1 MKNKKLISGI
11 CTIFG
16 ILFLFIPIINASLLN
31 SNDITFSVNQ
41 KDYYFKTGENAI
53 IPLNI
58 ENTYGK
64 QINGMLTYTYTRE
77 INQGGMH
84 MSSSNSQ
91 STSLSVKDG
100 KTTQGLNFGT
110 SNSPSELD
118 ISLKFVYTE
127 KESRVVNLDG
137 IKIHFVSDE
146 NQKQNQQN
154 KQSSSSEEYTQ
165 SQQSQQSQQDP
176 FSQMQQEMNKM
187 MNNNNNQQPQDSQQA
202 LQNNQMAQD
211 SSALKQQM
219 ENQIKEQQAM
229 KQEFQKQLAKNQKFQ
244 KEHQELLN
252 QGYNLTNA
260 NLNPSSNNTGDF
272 ELNYQNKNGEQ
283 ASLKGHMDNGKIQNL
298 QKDTPESRQKMLN
311 QLQQNKQFQEY
322 QKQLQKQGYSQQNTE
337 VSQEQE
343 KTDVKVNYINKN
355 NETATITADIVNKTV
370 QNVKLQKSEK
380 EKQNHWW
387 ILLILLL
394 LAALGFF
401 AYKRFNKKSSSDVN
415 VAEKKTE
422 KPFDYKSE
430 SIKLIE
436 KSIKL
441 FEQKK
446 YKDAYG
452 TAGQALRL
460 FLSYENKL
468 NKEITNDEI
477 LNYLRNHKQMY
488 KEAKECFDLCSLVE
502 FAKYEANKEDFDKII
517 KHAKKVIGM
526 R

>member
-1 MKNKKLISGI
+1 MKAVSIKWGLLFLIG
-11 CTIFG
+11 
-16 ILFLFIPIINASLLN
+16 LFLFVPVTNASLFN
-31 SNDITFSVNQ
+31 SGDITFSIDQN
-41 KDYYFKTGENAI
+41 DYYFKTGENAI

-58 ENTYGK
+58 ANTYGK
-64 QINGMLTYTYTRE
+64 QIDGMLIYTYTQE

-91 STSLSVKDG
+91 STSFSVKDG
-100 KTTQGLNFGT
+100 ETTQSLDFGT

-118 ISLKFVYTE
+118 ISLMFVYTE

-146 NQKQNQQN
+146 NQKQNQQD

-165 SQQSQQSQQDP
+165 AQQTQSSGQDP
-176 FSQMQQEMNKM
+176 FSRMQQQMNQM
-187 MNNNNNQQPQDSQQA
+187 MNNNQQPQNSQQA

-219 ENQIKEQQAM
+219 QNQIKEQEAM
-229 KQEFQKQLAKNQKFQ
+229 KQEFQKQLAQNQDFQ

-260 NLNPSSNNTGDF
+260 NVNPSSNNTGDF
-272 ELNYQNKNGEQ
+272 ELDYQNKDGDQ
-283 ASLKGHMDNGKIQNL
+283 ASLKGHMKNGEIENL
-298 QKDTPESRQKMLN
+298 QKDTPEGRQEILN

-322 QKQLQKQGYSQQNTE
+322 KNQLQKKGYSQQNTE
-337 VSQEQE
+337 FSQEQD
-343 KTDVKVNYINKN
+343 KTNVKVNYVNQN
-355 NETATITADIVNKTV
+355 NETATISTDIVNNTV
-370 QNVKLQKSEK
+370 QNVELQKAEK
-380 EKQNHWW
+380 DKQNYWW

-394 LAALGFF
+394 LAVFGYF
-401 AYKRFNKKSSSDVN
+401 AYKRLNNKPRQETDV
-415 VAEKKTE
+415 VEKKKE

-430 SIKLIE
+430 SIKLLE
-436 KSIKL
+436 ESKKL
-441 FEQKK
+441 FGQKQ

-477 LNYLRNHKQMY
+477 INYLRYHKQGF

-502 FAKYEANKEDFDKII
+502 FAKYEANKKDFDKII
-517 KHAKKVIGM
+517 NHAKKIIE
-526 R
+526 

>member
-1 MKNKKLISGI
+1 MKTVNIKIWVLFLIG
-11 CTIFG
+11 
-16 ILFLFIPIINASLLN
+16 LFLFSPIVNASLSSSGN
-31 SNDITFSVNQ
+31 ITFSVNQ
-41 KDYYFKTGENAI
+41 KDYYFKTGEAAI
-53 IPLNI
+53 IPMNI

-64 QINGMLTYTYTRE
+64 QIDGMLTYTYTQE

-100 KTTQGLNFGT
+100 KTTQDLNFGT
-110 SNSPSELD
+110 SDSPSELN
-118 ISLKFVYTE
+118 ISLKFIYTE

-154 KQSSSSEEYTQ
+154 KQSSSSEKYTG
-165 SQQSQQSQQDP
+165 SQQPQNSGQNT
-176 FSQMQQEMNKM
+176 FSQMQQQLNQM
-187 MNNNNNQQPQDSQQA
+187 MNNNQQPQNSQQA

-219 ENQIKEQQAM
+219 ENQIKEQEAM
-229 KQEFQKQLAKNQKFQ
+229 KQEFQKQLAQNQEFQ
-244 KEHQELLN
+244 KEHQKLLS

-260 NLNPSSNNTGDF
+260 NVNPSSNNTGDF
-272 ELNYQNKNGEQ
+272 KLNYQNKNGEQ
-283 ASLKGHMDNGKIQNL
+283 ASLKGHMNNGKMQSL
-298 QKDTPESRQKMLN
+298 QKDTPESRQETLN

-322 QKQLQKQGYSQQNTE
+322 QKQLQKQGYSKQNTE
-337 VSQEQE
+337 VSQEQN
-343 KTDVKVNYINKN
+343 KTNVKVNYANQN
-355 NETATITADIVNKTV
+355 NETASITAQVTNNTV
-370 QNVKLQKSEK
+370 KNVELNNGEK
-380 EKQNHWW
+380 EKKNYWW
-387 ILLILLL
+387 IIPLLILIALL
-394 LAALGFF
+394 GYF
-401 AYKRFNKKSSSDVN
+401 AYKKYHKKPEFEKPFV
-415 VAEKKTE
+415 EKKKE

-430 SIKLIE
+430 SVKLLE
-436 KSIKL
+436 ESKKL
-441 FEQKK
+441 FEQKQ

-477 LNYLRNHKQMY
+477 INYLKKHKQGY

-502 FAKYEANKEDFDKII
+502 FAKYEANKKDFDKII
-517 KHAKKVIGM
+517 NHAKKIIE
-526 R
+526 

>member
-1 MKNKKLISGI
+1 MKAANIKIWVLFLIV
-11 CTIFG
+11 
-16 ILFLFIPIINASLLN
+16 LFLFSPIVNASLF
-31 SNDITFSVNQ
+31 SSGDITFSVNQ
-41 KDYYFKTGENAI
+41 KDYYFKTGEAAI

-64 QINGMLTYTYTRE
+64 QIDGMLTYTYTQE

-110 SNSPSELD
+110 SNTPSELD
-118 ISLKFVYTE
+118 INLKFIYTE
-127 KESRVVNLDG
+127 KESRVVNLNG
-137 IKIHFVSDE
+137 IKIHFVADE

-154 KQSSSSEEYTQ
+154 KQSSSSEKYSK
-165 SQQSQQSQQDP
+165 SQQAQNSGQDP
-176 FSQMQQEMNKM
+176 ISQMQQQINQMR
-187 MNNNNNQQPQDSQQA
+187 NNNQQPQNSGQA

-219 ENQIKEQQAM
+219 ENQIKEKEAM
-229 KQEFQKQLAKNQKFQ
+229 KKEFQKQLAQNKDFQ
-244 KEHQELLN
+244 KEHKELSN

-260 NLNPSSNNTGDF
+260 TVNPSTNNTGDF
-272 ELNYQNKNGEQ
+272 KLDYQNKDGKK
-283 ASLKGHMDNGKIQNL
+283 ASLKGHMNNGKMQSL
-298 QKDTPESRQKMLN
+298 QKDTPKSRQESLN

-322 QKQLQKQGYSQQNTE
+322 QKQLQKQGYSKQNTKIT
-337 VSQEQE
+337 QEQN
-343 KTDVKVNYINKN
+343 KTNVKVNYKNKN
-355 NETATITADIVNKTV
+355 NETATISGDIVNNTS
-370 QNVKLQKSEK
+370 QNVELQKTEK
-380 EKQNHWW
+380 KTQNYWW

-394 LAALGFF
+394 LAIIGYF
-401 AYKRFNKKSSSDVN
+401 AYKKFKKKSLHEVN
-415 VAEKKTE
+415 VVEKKKE

-430 SIKLIE
+430 SIKLVE
-436 KSIKL
+436 ESKKL
-441 FEQKK
+441 FGQKQ
-446 YKDAYG
+446 YKNAYG

-477 LNYLRNHKQMY
+477 INYLRYHKQGF

-502 FAKYEANKEDFDKII
+502 FAKYEANKKDFDKII
-517 KHAKKVIGM
+517 NHVKKIININ
-526 R
+526 

>member
-1 MKNKKLISGI
+1 MKAVSIKLWLLFLIG
-11 CTIFG
+11 
-16 ILFLFIPIINASLLN
+16 LFLFSQIVNASVF
-31 SNDITFSVNQ
+31 SSGDITFSVNQ

-64 QINGMLTYTYTRE
+64 QIDGTLTYTYTQK

-110 SNSPSELD
+110 SNNPSELD
-118 ISLKFVYTE
+118 ISLKFIYTE

-137 IKIHFVSDE
+137 IKIHFVSDKS
-146 NQKQNQQN
+146 QKQNQQS
-154 KQSSSSEEYTQ
+154 KQSSSSKKYTP
-165 SQQSQQSQQDP
+165 SQQSQNSGQDP
-176 FSQMQQEMNKM
+176 FSQMQKQINQM
-187 MNNNNNQQPQDSQQA
+187 MNNNQQPQDSQQA

-219 ENQIKEQQAM
+219 ENQIKKQEAM
-229 KQEFQKQLAKNQKFQ
+229 KKEFQKQLAQNQDFQ
-244 KEHQELLN
+244 KEHQKLLN

-260 NLNPSSNNTGDF
+260 NVNPSSNNTGDF
-272 ELNYQNKNGEQ
+272 KLDYQNKNGQQ
-283 ASLKGHMDNGKIQNL
+283 ASLKGHMDNGKMQSL
-298 QKDTPESRQKMLN
+298 QKDTPKSRQEMLN
-311 QLQQNKQFQEY
+311 QLQQNKQFQKYE
-322 QKQLQKQGYSQQNTE
+322 KQLQKQGYSKQNTK
-337 VSQEQE
+337 VSQEQN
-343 KTDVKVNYINKN
+343 KTNVKANYMNKN

-370 QNVKLQKSEK
+370 QNVKLQKAEK
-380 EKQNHWW
+380 GKQNYWW

-394 LAALGFF
+394 LIVLGYFV
-401 AYKRFNKKSSSDVN
+401 YKRLNKKSHQETDV
-415 VAEKKTE
+415 VKKKKE

-430 SIKLIE
+430 SIKLLE
-436 KSIKL
+436 KSKKL
-441 FEQKK
+441 FTQKQ

-460 FLSYENKL
+460 FLSYEKKL

-477 LNYLRNHKQMY
+477 INYLRNHKQGY

-502 FAKYEANKEDFDKII
+502 FAKYEANKKDFDKII
-517 KHAKKVIGM
+517 NHAKKIMGIE
-526 R
+526 

>member
-1 MKNKKLISGI
+1 MKVVSIKIWVLFLIV
-11 CTIFG
+11 
-16 ILFLFIPIINASLLN
+16 LFLFSPIVNASLF
-31 SNDITFSVNQ
+31 SSGDITFSVNQ
-41 KDYYFKTGENAI
+41 KDYYFKTGEEAI

-64 QINGMLTYTYTRE
+64 QIDGMLTYTYTQE

-91 STSLSVKDG
+91 STSFSVKDG
-100 KTTQGLNFGT
+100 ETTQGLNFGT
-110 SNSPSELD
+110 SDSPSELD
-118 ISLKFVYTE
+118 INLKYVYTE

-146 NQKQNQQN
+146 NKKQNQQN

-165 SQQSQQSQQDP
+165 SQQTQNSGQDP
-176 FSQMQQEMNKM
+176 FSQMQQQINQM
-187 MNNNNNQQPQDSQQA
+187 MNNNQKPQNSKQA
-202 LQNNQMAQD
+202 LQNNQMDQD

-219 ENQIKEQQAM
+219 QKQVKEQEAM
-229 KQEFQKQLAKNQKFQ
+229 KQEFQKQLAQNHDFQ

-260 NLNPSSNNTGDF
+260 NVNPSSNNTGDF
-272 ELNYQNKNGEQ
+272 ELDYQNKSGEQ
-283 ASLKGHMDNGKIQNL
+283 ASLKGHMENGEMQSL

-322 QKQLQKQGYSQQNTE
+322 QKQLQKQGYSKQNTE
-337 VSQEQE
+337 VSQEQD
-343 KTDVKVNYINKN
+343 KTNVKVNYMNKN
-355 NETATITADIVNKTV
+355 NETATISADIVNKTV
-370 QNVKLQKSEK
+370 QNVELQKAEK
-380 EKQNHWW
+380 EKQNYFW

-394 LAALGFF
+394 LAVLVYF
-401 AYKRFNKKSSSDVN
+401 AYKKLKKKSSQETN
-415 VAEKKTE
+415 VVEKKKE

-430 SIKLIE
+430 SIKLLDE
-436 KSIKL
+436 SKKL
-441 FEQKK
+441 FRQKQ

-477 LNYLRNHKQMY
+477 INYLRHHKQRF
-488 KEAKECFDLCSLVE
+488 KEVKECFDLCSLVE
-502 FAKYEANKEDFDKII
+502 FAKYKANKKDFDKII
-517 KHAKKVIGM
+517 NHAKKIIE
-526 R
+526 

>member
-1 MKNKKLISGI
+1 MKNIIPIGLLFLIG
-11 CTIFG
+11 
-16 ILFLFIPIINASLLN
+16 LFLFSPIANASLF
-31 SNDITFSVNQ
+31 SSGDITFSVDQ
-41 KDYYFKTGENAI
+41 KDYYFMTGEDAI

-64 QINGMLTYTYTRE
+64 QINGMLTYTYTQE
-77 INQGGMH
+77 VNQGGMH

-91 STSLSVKDG
+91 STSFSVKDG
-100 KTTQGLNFGT
+100 ETTQGLNFGT
-110 SNSPSELD
+110 SDSPSELD

-137 IKIHFVSDE
+137 IRIHFVSDE

-165 SQQSQQSQQDP
+165 SQQSQNSGQNL
-176 FSQMQQEMNKM
+176 FSQMQQEISQM
-187 MNNNNNQQPQDSQQA
+187 MNNNQQPQNPQQA

-229 KQEFQKQLAKNQKFQ
+229 KQEFQRQLAQNQEFQ

-252 QGYNLTNA
+252 HGYNLINA

-272 ELNYQNKNGEQ
+272 ELNYQNKNGDQ
-283 ASLKGHMDNGKIQNL
+283 ASLKGHMDNGEMQSL
-298 QKDTPESRQKMLN
+298 QKDTPESRQEVLS
-311 QLQQNKQFQEY
+311 QLQKNEQFQEY
-322 QKQLQKQGYSQQNTE
+322 QKQLQEQGYSQQNTE
-337 VSQEQE
+337 VSQKKE
-343 KTDVKVNYINKN
+343 KTNVKVNYMNKK
-355 NETATITADIVNKTV
+355 NETATITAEIVNKTV
-370 QNVKLQKSEK
+370 QNVELQKAEK

-387 ILLILLL
+387 GLLILLL
-394 LAALGFF
+394 LSVLGYF
-401 AYKRFNKKSSSDVN
+401 AYKRLNKKTPLDATF
-415 VAEKKTE
+415 AEKRTE

-436 KSIKL
+436 ESIKL
-441 FEQKK
+441 FGQKK

-477 LNYLRNHKQMY
+477 INFLRGHKKEY

-502 FAKYEANKEDFDKII
+502 FAKYEANKKDFDKII
-517 KHAKKVIGM
+517 RKAKKIIDLK
-526 R
+526 